1 MMKGKL
7 PKSWDDV
14 TLRHLIE
21 IERIKN
27 DKSIDKEPYSDITR
41 SLLILS
47 LFTGIPYGFYEE
59 MPMNELK
66 EDIKSIDFLKTMPSD
81 QPRKKFKCGGY
92 SWKVNFDINEL
103 SATDFIEH
111 YELTK
116 DSTKVIENS
125 NKIMALYCQP
135 YKYGFKKKL
144 DNKEK
149 AEILKDTPL
158 TVIYPLVVFFCNLY
172 PLLLEAIEDYL
183 KSADKILTK
192 KFEEISQDQAE
203 AV

>member
-1 MMKGKL
+1 MKGKL

-21 IERIKN
+21 IENIRN
-27 DKSIDKEPYSDITR
+27 DKSIDKEPYADLTR
-41 SLLILS
+41 NLLMMS

-59 MPMNELK
+59 MPLNELK
-66 EDIKSIDFLKTMPSD
+66 EDIKSIEFLKTLPSD
-81 QPRKKFKCGGY
+81 KPRKKFKCGGY

-103 SATDFIEH
+103 TANDFVEH

-116 DSTKVIENS
+116 DTTKVISNA
-125 NKIMALYCQP
+125 NKIMALYCQC

-144 DNKEK
+144 ENKDK
-149 AEILKDTPL
+149 AEILKETPI

-172 PLLLEAIEDYL
+172 PTLLEAIKDYL
-183 KSADKILTK
+183 SSADKILTK
-192 KFEEISQDQAE
+192 KLEEISQDQAE

>member
-1 MMKGKL
+1 MKGKL

-21 IERIKN
+21 IENIRN
-27 DKSIDKEPYSDITR
+27 DKSIDKEPYADLTR
-41 SLLILS
+41 NLLMMS

-59 MPMNELK
+59 MPLNELK
-66 EDIKSIDFLKTMPSD
+66 EDIKSIEFLKELPSD
-81 QPRKKFKCGGY
+81 KPRKKFKCGGY

-103 SATDFIEH
+103 TANDFVEH

-116 DSTKVIENS
+116 DTTKVISNA
-125 NKIMALYCQP
+125 NKIMALYCQC

-144 DNKEK
+144 ENKDK
-149 AEILKDTPL
+149 AEILKETPI

-172 PLLLEAIEDYL
+172 PTLLEAIKDYL
-183 KSADKILTK
+183 SSADKILMK
-192 KFEEISQDQAE
+192 KLEEISQDQAE

>member
-1 MMKGKL
+1 MKGKL

-14 TLRHLIE
+14 TLKHLID
-21 IERIKN
+21 IENIRN
-27 DKSIDKEPYSDITR
+27 DKSIDAEPYADLTR
-41 SLLILS
+41 NLLMLS

-66 EDIKSIDFLKTMPSD
+66 EDIKAIEFLKVLPSD
-81 QPRKKFKCGGY
+81 KPRKKFKCGGY
-92 SWKVNFDINEL
+92 SWKVNFDTNEL

-125 NKIMALYCQP
+125 NRIMALYCQP

-149 AEILKDTPL
+149 AEILKDIPI

-172 PLLLEAIEDYL
+172 PLLLEGIKDYL
-183 KSADKILTK
+183 SSADKILTNK
-192 KFEEISQDQAE
+192 LKEISQDQAE
-203 AV
+203 VV